1 MRDLLDFFLSR
12 DAIWDPSVN
21 DQTHV
26 QSLKVTFLNFH
37 KRHAMMYH
45 GVNTAYIHNYTANYY
60 AVIKDCNWDP
70 SWHIQQWIH
79 PSSSFVN
86 LGCPTEHEIEGL
98 DENERRIL
106 EKRTL
111 RVIQW
116 TNEAQINLYYGPLV
130 LNVRHYVRFLV
141 HLLSIWSFFG
151 ITYGIISDL
160 RFWSLESD
168 PWRTY
173 IGTI

>member
-1 MRDLLDFFLSR
+1 MPYGIRPWTTKPMFKVSR
-12 DAIWDPSVN
+12 WLFWTFIN
-21 DQTHV
+21 DMPWC
-26 QSLKVTFLNFH
+26 NIN
-37 KRHAMMYH
+37 H

-111 RVIQW
+111 RLIQW

-173 IGTI
+173 TGTISGTLILCPL